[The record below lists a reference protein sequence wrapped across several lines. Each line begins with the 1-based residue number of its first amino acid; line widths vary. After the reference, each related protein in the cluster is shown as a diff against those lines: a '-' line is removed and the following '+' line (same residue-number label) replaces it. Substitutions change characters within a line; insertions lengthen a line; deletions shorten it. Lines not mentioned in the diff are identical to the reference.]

1 MRLLLDPAV
10 ADKPTG
16 GAVTPAVLPAGTA
29 PPAAAAAPAAPAK
42 AAWMEPP
49 KADAKPIEP
58 VGKVDPATVVKPVAT
73 DAAKPV
79 DPAAAP
85 VVPVKFE
92 LKAPDGA
99 TIEAAALEK
108 FGTEMQSLGL
118 TQEQAQKLLVRDHEA
133 QKAATDGYMK
143 TLDGLDQTNLKAL
156 QARWGDK
163 FPEMSEKVKRVF
175 DYADPKGTLR
185 KAAEGLKMAHAPEL
199 IEFVERFVPLFEEP
213 SLKSPSTAGVTER
226 DTRPLN
232 EQLVDRY
239 RKQTQDAAGRV
250 TTA

>member
-1 MRLLLDPAV
+1 MRLLFDPAV

-16 GAVTPAVLPAGTA
+16 GAATPAVLPAGTA
-29 PPAAAAAPAAPAK
+29 PPAAAVAAPAAPAK

-49 KADAKPIEP
+49 KEGAKPVEP
-58 VGKVDPATVVKPVAT
+58 VGKVDPAAVVKPVVT

-79 DPAAAP
+79 DPAAP
-85 VVPVKFE
+85 PVKFE

-108 FGTEMQSLGL
+108 FGAEMQSYGL

-156 QARWGDK
+156 QTRWGDK

-213 SLKSPSTAGVTER
+213 SLKSPSTAGVTEK

-232 EQLVDRY
+232 EQLVDKY
-239 RKQTQDAAGRV
+239 RKQTQEAAGRV